1 MNVAANPL
9 PKKSKANAP
18 RDKTAREKAL
28 EFARNVPKPKVAK
41 AGSQADKSE
50 AANREQYG
58 DQIPEDEEDFYE
70 QSNDMGGTGT
80 GAEEQNQI

>member
-28 EFARNVPKPKVAK
+28 EFARHVPKPKVAK

-50 AANREQYG
+50 TRGE
-58 DQIPEDEEDFYE
+58 
-70 QSNDMGGTGT
+70 
-80 GAEEQNQI
+80 

>member
-28 EFARNVPKPKVAK
+28 EFARNVPKPKEAK

-50 AANREQYG
+50 AHREQYE
-58 DQIPEDEEDFYE
+58 DQILEDEEDFYE